1 MTNFLYPT
9 SDPTY
14 GDDSSITFKL
24 CLSDAEDSTGGD
36 LQYGDTRCASHEH
49 IDEPPLTTI
58 CLYMG
63 HAVGDTLM
71 VFSLLMLMQQR
82 IKYTSLSGWRGN
94 KAKDLICLD
103 SYNATNSPFIYL

>member
-58 CLYMG
+58 CLNMG
-63 HAVGDTLM
+63 HAVMHCGRHLNG
-71 VFSLLMLMQQR
+71 VLPVNVNASA
-82 IKYTSLSGWRGN
+82 N
-94 KAKDLICLD
+94 KVYLI
-103 SYNATNSPFIYL
+103 IWMKR